1 MAHPLA
7 ELPIGR
13 VVRLSGASLETLASL
28 AARASD
34 ADVPAVVSYHPPAAS
49 SAADCVSAALRE
61 LETAAVELFP
71 TWLPDAT
78 GIDRPGGAGIAAVR
92 AIAMSA
98 AASSRHFG
106 PFLADLGERALSGV
120 RPTASRFSSEVRAA
134 GLARVIATSFH
145 REHMALLI
153 HLPATLAGQAE
164 EALVAGAEWLADRGG
179 LGVWLTGPLAGA
191 DWLETIE
198 IAPFV
203 LASGDDSPA
212 EYPAVAGKPHPRSS
226 TELALEAA
234 LARHAWSVGRAWNQT
249 YQSHLLANPVR
260 LDLLWSAERCIVEVD
275 GPEHCDP
282 HHFEAD
288 RRRDVLLQLDGYAVL
303 RFTNARIRYD
313 VETVVSQIA
322 QFIQARRLGMLRGPR
337 DG

>member
-1 MAHPLA
+1 VAHRLA

-13 VVRLSGASLETLASL
+13 VVRLTGADLETLAAL

-34 ADVPAVVSYHPPAAS
+34 AQVPAVVSYYPPAAS
-49 SAADCVSAALRE
+49 SAADYVSAALRE
-61 LETAAVELFP
+61 FETAAVELFP
-71 TWLPDAT
+71 AWLPDAT
-78 GIDRPGGAGIAAVR
+78 GIDRPGGAGVAAVR
-92 AIAMSA
+92 AIATSA

-106 PFLADLGERALSGV
+106 PFLADLGERALTGV
-120 RPTASRFSSEVRAA
+120 RPSASRFSPEVRTA

-145 REHMALLI
+145 RDCMALLI
-153 HLPATLAGQAE
+153 HLPEKLSNQSE
-164 EALVAGAEWLADRGG
+164 EALIAGAQWLADRGG
-179 LGVWLTGPLAGA
+179 MGVWLTGQLVGA
-191 DWLETIE
+191 DWLESVE
-198 IAPFV
+198 ISPSVQAP
-203 LASGDDSPA
+203 GYDDPA
-212 EYPAVAGKPHPRSS
+212 EHPAIAGRPHPRSS
-226 TELALEAA
+226 TEQALESA

-249 YQSHLLANPVR
+249 YQSHLLVNPVR

-282 HHFEAD
+282 QNFEAD

-322 QFIQARRLGMLRGPR
+322 QFIQARRLGTLEGPR